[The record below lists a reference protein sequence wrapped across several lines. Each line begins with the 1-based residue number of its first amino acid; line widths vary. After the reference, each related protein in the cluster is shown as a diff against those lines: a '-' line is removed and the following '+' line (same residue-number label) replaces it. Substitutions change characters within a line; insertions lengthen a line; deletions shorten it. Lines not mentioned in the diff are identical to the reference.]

1 MLFPLTI
8 QVRRI
13 RYKAGKFASNAN
25 TVEKKEGI
33 IRPLRLPMNRN
44 LQLIQSGDHLP

>member
-8 QVRRI
+8 QDQEKG
-13 RYKAGKFASNAN
+13 YKAGKFASIAN

-33 IRPLRLPMNRN
+33 IRPLRLPMNRI
-44 LQLIQSGDHLP
+44 LQLI